1 MNFLVPI
8 DDIEE
13 WKVSV
18 EGMEWKY
25 LGKIARA
32 SVE

>member
-1 MNFLVPI
+1 MNDLVPT
-8 DDIEE
+8 DDIQA

-32 SVE
+32 SVQ